1 MNAFSDPL
9 NNIEDVESEEEE
21 FFVVDDTF
29 DRSANVRNVSNF
41 IINGK
46 IDSKESP
53 MIDLI
58 RPGILDLRYVYY

>member
-46 IDSKESP
+46 IDSKESS